1 MFRAT
6 NLASISFKFSPRMY
20 NYNDDAVHHTLAY
33 TIYTSRILY
42 NLICDKMR
50 RIDFNQ

>member
-1 MFRAT
+1 MFKSNKSR
-6 NLASISFKFSPRMY
+6 LHLLKFFPSNVIIMMMRY
-20 NYNDDAVHHTLAY
+20 TTLAY
-33 TIYTSRILY
+33 TIYTSRIFH